1 MRKSVLKIALLL
13 SVSTSLTACSMI
25 PDYLRP
31 AAPVAVSWSNDAS
44 YEAAE
49 GLAIAHN
56 LSWQAFYRDPAL
68 RQVVNTALEHNKDL
82 KLAALSIKEARAL
95 YRIERADILPALN
108 ANAGANNLGTSD
120 ESSAT
125 GRATTTQSYSANLGV
140 TSYELDLFGRL
151 SSQNEAALNEYL
163 ATQAARNVV
172 QNSLI
177 AETVNAYLQLLA
189 NKKLLSLTQQTLDAQ
204 QRSHDIL
211 AQSRDSGIAT
221 QSDVARAK
229 TAVETA
235 RVNLFK
241 YRRFVQQNKNAL
253 TLLMGVAYSDAL
265 IPEANLADL
274 VLPDNLN
281 AGIPA
286 EVLMLRPDVKQ
297 AEYALLARNA
307 DIGAARAAFFPSIS
321 LTGSYGFASD
331 DLSNLFASGAFG
343 AWSFIPQIT
352 LPIFKAGENKANL
365 DLSKIRKEQAIV
377 SYEKT
382 VQTAF
387 AEVADELAARATLS
401 AQLDAQYRLVEAAQ
415 SVYDISNAR
424 YKSGIDSFLS
434 VLDAQRELY
443 AYQQSAI
450 ELERARFSNL
460 VDLYK
465 VLGGGSG
472 GK

>member
-1 MRKSVLKIALLL
+1 MRKSVLNIAVLL
-13 SVSTSLTACSMI
+13 SVSTSLSACSLM

-31 AAPVAVSWSNDAS
+31 HAPVAISWSDSAS
-44 YEAAE
+44 YDAAAS
-49 GLAIAHN
+49 LALAHN

-68 RQVVNTALEHNKDL
+68 RQVVKTVLENNKDL
-82 KLAALSIKEARAL
+82 KLAALNIKEARAL
-95 YRIERADILPALN
+95 YRIERADILPAVN
-108 ANAGANNLGTSD
+108 ANAGASNVKTSD
-120 ESSAT
+120 QSSAT
-125 GRATTTQSYSANLGV
+125 GRGATSESYSANLGIA
-140 TSYELDLFGRL
+140 SYELDLFGRL
-151 SSQNEAALNEYL
+151 SSQNQAALNEYL
-163 ATQAARNVV
+163 ATEAARSVV

-177 AETVNAYLQLLA
+177 AESVNAYLQLLA

-204 QRSHDIL
+204 QRTYDIL

-221 QSDVARAK
+221 GSDVARAQ
-229 TAVETA
+229 TAVEMA

-241 YRRFVQQNKNAL
+241 YRRLVQQNKNAL

-265 IPEANLADL
+265 IPEAVLADL

-286 EVLMLRPDVKQ
+286 QVLTLRPDVRQ

-321 LTGSYGFASD
+321 LTGAYGFASD

-377 SYEKT
+377 TYEKT

-387 AEVADELAARATLS
+387 SEVADELAARATLT

-415 SVYDISNAR
+415 SVYDISHAR
-424 YKSGIDSFLS
+424 YKSGIDSFLN

-443 AYQQSAI
+443 AFEQSAI
-450 ELERARFSNL
+450 ELERSRFSNL